1 MNKYRISY
9 KDGTIGEV
17 ETDETKQR
25 LEQHAHITSVELIDD
40 LVIVGQPEPV
50 VEVIVEPEPVVEAP
64 VTTPISE
71 MTIAELRA
79 EILRIAGLIAQLQQE
94 LLAII
99 AAEGGQQLTLNLMLG
114 ARGEEVT
121 LLQTWLALDTAV
133 YPEGIVSGWFGPL
146 TKTAVIRFQDKY
158 YEDVLAPW
166 NFTKGTGY
174 VGSTTRAK
182 LNALYGGQ

>member
-64 VTTPISE
+64 PV
-71 MTIAELRA
+71 
-79 EILRIAGLIAQLQQE
+79 EIIE
-94 LLAII
+94 EPVVEEII
-99 AAEGGQQLTLNLMLG
+99 
-114 ARGEEVT
+114 EVT
-121 LLQTWLALDTAV
+121 PQ
-133 YPEGIVSGWFGPL
+133 
-146 TKTAVIRFQDKY
+146 
-158 YEDVLAPW
+158 
-166 NFTKGTGY
+166 
-174 VGSTTRAK
+174 
-182 LNALYGGQ
+182 